1 MVMDWLKKVA
11 DIIMPIEPVEDE
23 EEVQVRNEDRV
34 EEKVAA
40 KSSVASKK
48 VATGGGSYKVEK
60 ITSDNGT
67 TSVEGMRYTAYS
79 EPAPSPTARPSLTV
93 VKPHDLTVKI
103 YSPENFD
110 QVVPIA
116 DDILQKKAALVNYEQ
131 VMESEQRRISDFVN
145 GVCYISDGSVS
156 MISDKIFLY
165 MPNGVEAG
173 EVARVANSLRMR

>member
-1 MVMDWLKKVA
+1 MVMDWIKKVA
-11 DIIMPIEPVEDE
+11 DIIMPIEPIEDE
-23 EEVQVRNEDRV
+23 EEIQTKSEEKV

-40 KSSVASKK
+40 KNNTVAKK

-60 ITSDNGT
+60 VNTSENGS

-79 EPAPSPTARPSLTV
+79 EPATPTARPSLTV

-103 YSPENFD
+103 YTPENFD

-116 DDILQKKAALVNYEQ
+116 DDILNKKAALVNYEQ
-131 VMESEQRRISDFVN
+131 VMENEQRRISDFVN

-165 MPNGVEAG
+165 MPPGVEAG
-173 EVARVANSLRMR
+173 EIARVASSLRMR